1 MITREV
7 PLSAL
12 HEELDRL
19 QISLLAT
26 DSEVER
32 AYIQG
37 ARRVL
42 LWLAE
47 GLPLGQLTAE
57 DLKWLH

>member
-12 HEELDRL
+12 RDELDRL
-19 QISLLAT
+19 QVSLLST
-26 DSEVER
+26 NSELER

-42 LWLAE
+42 LWIAE
-47 GLPLGQLTAE
+47 GLPLGQLTE
-57 DLKWLH
+57 GDLKWLH